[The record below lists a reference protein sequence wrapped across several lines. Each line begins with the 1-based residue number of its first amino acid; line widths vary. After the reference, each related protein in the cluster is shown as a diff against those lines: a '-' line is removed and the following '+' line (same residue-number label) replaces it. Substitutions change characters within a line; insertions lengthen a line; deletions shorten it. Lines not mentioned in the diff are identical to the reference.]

1 MAFNSEQMSADLLL
15 QIDRLRGNTP
25 REEFLRNLVREGDR
39 YPAYPG
45 QPATYPSLPPGV
57 DRREF
62 DDFRHEMRAI
72 LKDLIDY
79 VVPSEAEAPAAPPAP
94 PEKGR
99 LRRAVAAR
107 LGRKDKAQAAT
118 VDEAPPEAESEEL
131 EEQEDETG
139 AKSPRL
145 RIYYGKPGHPGS
157 RVEEVTPVKHSSP
170 APTTAADEAS
180 PETGSRDEDSKL
192 DKIVTLLEQVLTKP
206 DQAGTDTETKT
217 ESTWS

>member
-79 VVPSEAEAPAAPPAP
+79 VVPSSRRTPGTPREGALAPGCRRPIGAQGQGP
-94 PEKGR
+94 GR
-99 LRRAVAAR
+99 HR
-107 LGRKDKAQAAT
+107 
-118 VDEAPPEAESEEL
+118 
-131 EEQEDETG
+131 
-139 AKSPRL
+139 
-145 RIYYGKPGHPGS
+145 
-157 RVEEVTPVKHSSP
+157 
-170 APTTAADEAS
+170 
-180 PETGSRDEDSKL
+180 
-192 DKIVTLLEQVLTKP
+192 
-206 DQAGTDTETKT
+206 
-217 ESTWS
+217 